1 MTEVIAIE
9 DILIL
14 DNRQR
19 KHFPEAEMEELRE
32 SILNDEN
39 GLFSPILVRPSNKK
53 TKPYILVAGER
64 RLRTVKTIEEEYRH
78 GEQLVPPGYIP
89 AVVRYFSSDISAQ
102 EAELHE
108 NIIRLGLTWQE
119 KAEAITALHKLK
131 LSKNP
136 KHTKGNTAL
145 LLEDNPD
152 PEQSEPRLAVR
163 REVNNALLVSNYLD
177 DPEVQK
183 ARDMREASKIVSRKM
198 EAEALER
205 LKKLREEKVALQA
218 EQPTPEQTEED
229 NTNLD
234 LGIQEVKPI
243 GQLLEGDVRVKL
255 PEIKDGSVN
264 VVLTDPP
271 YGMNADKFNDG
282 GKGTQKHDYED
293 SAEYALELYE
303 FVIKELDRVC
313 AANAHVY
320 LFCDIQHFFTI
331 RSMFSKGWT
340 VRRRPLVWN
349 RGTAGK
355 LVDGLS
361 TGWRSSGEYIISARR
376 GDRQYSGVKSEIINI
391 ADTKHK
397 NHAAEKPKEL
407 YKYLLEMSA
416 VPGDTVLDA
425 FAGSGVIFPACRELL
440 LSPIAI
446 EINERFIEL
455 CYLAQVDKLDIMSEE
470 KDEEPGG
477 LDGLL

>member
-1 MTEVIAIE
+1 MTDIISIE

-64 RLRTVKTIEEEYRH
+64 RLRTVKTLEQEYRH
-78 GEQLVPPGYIP
+78 GEQIIPPGHIP

-152 PEQSEPRLAVR
+152 PDQSEPRLAVR

-198 EAEALER
+198 ETEALAR
-205 LKKLREEKVALQA
+205 LRKLREEKVALQE
-218 EQPTPEQTEED
+218 EQDKSEIVED
-229 NTNLD
+229 DDTNID

-243 GQLLEGDVRVKL
+243 GQLLEGDVRVKML
-255 PEIKDGSVN
+255 EIKDGSVN
-264 VVLTDPP
+264 VVVTDPP
-271 YGMNADKFNDG
+271 YGMGADKFKDG
-282 GKGTQKHDYED
+282 GHATQKHEYED
-293 SAEYALELYE
+293 STEYALELYK
-303 FVIKELDRVC
+303 FVIEQLDRVC
-313 AANAHVY
+313 APNAHVY
-320 LFCDIQHFFTI
+320 MFCDLQHFFTI
-331 RSMFSKGWT
+331 RDMFSKEWI
-340 VRRRPLVWN
+340 VRRRPLIWN
-349 RGTAGK
+349 RGSVGK
-355 LVDGLS
+355 LIDGLS

-376 GDRQYSGVKSEIINI
+376 GERQYSGVSSEIINI

-407 YKYLLEMSA
+407 YKHLLSMST

-446 EINERFIEL
+446 EMNEKFIEL
-455 CYLAQVDKLDIMSEE
+455 CYLAQVDKLSIAQEDDGEE
-470 KDEEPGG
+470 GG